1 MEKRYEGFLA
11 SNGLYVLD
19 TFSGEVKFISQE
31 GIITTKSELTNTI
44 NSSLISTASNSNKK
58 EFSSFEQEVISSY
71 PYLIARPFSDLLN
84 ETDSRM
90 KCKLMVDTFTAIIK
104 YMSLQLAS
112 EYIRA
117 PELKDVQ
124 IHQTLTKDL
133 SRPLISAW
141 NLLIARSLPVF
152 KDIGISLFSP
162 EIKNAYEKLE
172 SKCKDPFLVTQSYSD
187 ENGNI
192 KNKTKKLGK
201 IQALINYRNGLA
213 HGFNQSKERA
223 QKEFEEY
230 YPLLAE
236 ILQEVRYMSRYTLWH
251 VESSKNG
258 VNGIR
263 LMGSN
268 PSQSKVDFTR
278 DGVNPAIS
286 PLFIIND
293 STGEILP
300 LYVFFDVE
308 QTNEI
313 GLPEMG
319 KDVFVFEGS
328 TKNTVIYLSSSGE
341 HLEKTTRFQHWKDL
355 LAQKEIDVEIV
366 DEKNLSIEIL
376 HSLGKHISSNSIQAL
391 INSGKYLRE
400 ATVERQD
407 LNELLDSFC
416 SSTFNGF
423 VLGGESGIGKSTLL
437 AQKTELWQE
446 EGHMVVFYRGSAMNQ
461 TDIAS
466 KFLRDCALKLN
477 YLEEFLSLTDKVF
490 SQSNRNCYLII
501 DALNEYSGNI
511 NDLIKAVENIV
522 AQSSNYSWFKVI
534 VSIRDSAYS
543 RTMAKFGEI
552 APDQYFK
559 VEEEQGGEKIST
571 NVVRLQPMAKDFIEQ
586 LFNAYR
592 DYKWKDSGISDDEGI
607 YKFRPLTTFSE
618 LETNGTTIELLR
630 NPLMTRLILQS
641 FHRSKLPSQLKNDE
655 AMRLYLDNI
664 IIEKTNES
672 AGFPERLKFLS
683 MLGRELDK
691 RNTERLERDTLI
703 KMDSFKSYLI
713 NTQKDSPYIQLLELG
728 VLMEEWEKDDC
739 FVRFAFDRFLEFML
753 AELHFSKVNDAKD
766 LIKLF
771 KRISDFKIL
780 QGAVEIIVL
789 RFCNNEQ
796 SDVLVE
802 LSDLAD
808 KESQEIQKLTAEM
821 MANILFSLAIENH
834 VQFESVIKLFPENPG
849 NTDLEVLIALVDKF
863 YITGNFDFFS
873 LSMEIAQKEATLLNN
888 KKILTDLLLF
898 DTELD
903 TLQGRYTVAREKL
916 ELAFKEKKK
925 LNDVYGLCLTMRKMG
940 VLEWKLGNKTESLKH
955 FELCLDLSNKNNF
968 KDISAAMINNLGV
981 YYKVQ
986 GKIEDAEN
994 LYHESLEIK
1003 RQLGD
1008 KQGIAYSL
1016 INLGIIYEDQ
1026 GKYED
1031 AEKLIQE
1038 SLEIQRQLG
1047 DKKGI
1052 AASLYNLGNLYKG
1065 QGKYEDA
1072 EKLIQESLEI
1082 KRQLGDKRG
1091 IAYSLN
1097 NLGNLYKEQGK
1108 YEEAEKLIQESLEI
1122 QRQLENKQ
1130 GIVYSMHCLGILYN
1144 KRGKYE
1150 DAEELYQEYLEIQRQ
1165 LEDKQGISLVLNNL
1179 GNLYNKQGKYEDAEK
1194 LYQESLEIRR
1204 QLGDKKGIS
1213 LVLNNLGILNFEN
1226 GKLENA
1232 KTFYLEA
1239 ILLKIELN
1247 DTPGIIGTI
1256 HRAFTSLED
1265 SEKVKYYKI
1274 AKSLINQST
1283 KPNQQSQIAN
1293 IELMHYCLSIK
1304 KIETSIIQEKIQQIK
1319 LKKEKSRLKD
1329 IDDLPVEAYY
1339 CAALKLNEIGEKEIV
1354 KTIAEEALTIIG
1366 ELRSIRKEFFQ
1377 KILIKNHRKPLK
1389 K

>member
-19 TFSGEVKFISQE
+19 TFSGEVKFISHE
-31 GIITTKSELTNTI
+31 GIVATKPELI
-44 NSSLISTASNSNKK
+44 NAISSSLTERTVNSDKK
-58 EFSSFEQEVISSY
+58 EFTSFEQEVVSAY
-71 PYLIARPFSDLLN
+71 PYLIARPFSDLLS
-84 ETDSRM
+84 ETDPRI
-90 KCKLMVDTFTAIIK
+90 KCKLMVDTFTAILK

-152 KDIGISLFSP
+152 KDKGIRLFSP

-223 QKEFEEY
+223 QKEFDEY
-230 YPLLAE
+230 YPLLAD
-236 ILQEVRYMSRYTLWH
+236 ILQEVRYVSRYTLWH

-268 PSQSKVDFTR
+268 PLQSKVDFNR

-300 LYVFFDVE
+300 LYAFFDVE

-355 LAQKEIDVEIV
+355 LAQKQMDVEIV

-376 HSLGKHISSNSIQAL
+376 HSLGKHISSNAIQAL
-391 INSGKYLRE
+391 ITSGKYLRE
-400 ATVERQD
+400 ATIERHD

-437 AQKTELWQE
+437 AQKTELWQD
-446 EGHMVVFYRGSAMNQ
+446 EGHMVVFYRGSALNQ

-477 YLEEFLSLTDKVF
+477 YLEEFLSLVDDLF
-490 SQSNRNCYLII
+490 SVANRNCYLII

-522 AQSSNYSWFKVI
+522 AQSSNYTWFKVI

-543 RTMAKFGEI
+543 RTLAKFGEI

-559 VEEEQGGEKIST
+559 IEEEKGGEKISS

-592 DYKWKDSGISDDEGI
+592 DLKWKDSGISDDEGV
-607 YKFRPLTTFSE
+607 YKYRPLTTFSE
-618 LETNGTTIELLR
+618 LEPNGTTIELLR

-672 AGFPERLKFLS
+672 AGFPERLKLLS
-683 MLGRELDK
+683 LLVRELDK
-691 RNTERLERDTLI
+691 QNTERLERDTLI
-703 KMDSFKSYLI
+703 KMDSFKSYII

-753 AELHFSKVNDAKD
+753 AELHFPKVNDAND
-766 LIKLF
+766 VIKLF
-771 KRISDFKIL
+771 KRISEFKIL
-780 QGAVEIIVL
+780 QGAVEIIIL

-796 SDVLVE
+796 TNVLVE

-808 KESQEIQKLTAEM
+808 NESQEIQKLSAEM

-849 NTDLEVLIALVDKF
+849 NTDLEVLVALVNKF
-863 YITGNFDFFS
+863 YITGNFNYFHITIQ
-873 LSMEIAQKEATLLNN
+873 IAQQEAVLLSN
-888 KKILTDLLLF
+888 KKALTDLMLF
-898 DTELD
+898 DAQLD
-903 TLQGRYTVAREKL
+903 ILQGRYTEAREKL
-916 ELAFKEKKK
+916 EFAFKEKKN
-925 LNDVYGLCLTMRKMG
+925 LDDSYGVCMSIRQIG
-940 VLEWKLGNKTESLKH
+940 VLEWQLGNNNESLKH
-955 FELCLDLSNKNNF
+955 FKLCLELSNKNNF
-968 KDISAAMINNLGV
+968 KEISAAMMNNLGV
-981 YYKVQ
+981 LYRGQ
-986 GKIEDAEN
+986 GKIEEAEK

-1008 KQGIAYSL
+1008 KQGIGKSL
-1016 INLGIIYEDQ
+1016 NNLGYIYKEQ
-1026 GKYED
+1026 GKIED
-1031 AEKLIQE
+1031 AEKL
-1038 SLEIQRQLG
+1038 
-1047 DKKGI
+1047 
-1052 AASLYNLGNLYKG
+1052 
-1065 QGKYEDA
+1065 
-1072 EKLIQESLEI
+1072 
-1082 KRQLGDKRG
+1082 
-1091 IAYSLN
+1091 
-1097 NLGNLYKEQGK
+1097 
-1108 YEEAEKLIQESLEI
+1108 
-1122 QRQLENKQ
+1122 
-1130 GIVYSMHCLGILYN
+1130 HH
-1144 KRGKYE
+1144 
-1150 DAEELYQEYLEIQRQ
+1150 
-1165 LEDKQGISLVLNNL
+1165 
-1179 GNLYNKQGKYEDAEK
+1179 
-1194 LYQESLEIRR
+1194 ESLEIRR
-1204 QLGDKKGIS
+1204 QLGDKQGIS
-1213 LVLNNLGILNFEN
+1213 SSLNNLGELYKEQGKIEDAEKLFHESLEIRHQLGDKKGISSSLNNLGVLYEN
-1226 GKLENA
+1226 QGKIEDAEKLFHESLEINRQLGDKKGIAMSLNNLGGSYKNQGKIEDA

-1247 DTPGIIGTI
+1247 DTPGIFGSI
-1256 HRAFTSLED
+1256 HSAFSLLED
-1265 SEKVKYYKI
+1265 SEREKYYLL
-1274 AKSLINQST
+1274 AKSLINETS
-1283 KPNQQSQIAN
+1283 KPNELSQFAN
-1293 IELMHYCLSIK
+1293 IEFMQYCLSNKAVETAI
-1304 KIETSIIQEKIQQIK
+1304 IEEKSKNVILQ
-1319 LKKEKSRLKD
+1319 KEKSTLKN
-1329 IDDLPVEAYY
+1329 IDDLPVEALYL
-1339 CAALKLNEIGEKEIV
+1339 AAQKLNAMGENEIIQFLAYEVLKM
-1354 KTIAEEALTIIG
+1354 IG
-1366 ELRSIRKEFFQ
+1366 ELRSIRKEFFE
-1377 KILIKNHRKPLK
+1377 KILQ
-1389 K
+1389 

>member
-1 MEKRYEGFLA
+1 MEKRYEGFIA

-19 TFSGEVKFISQE
+19 TFSGEVKFISQD
-31 GIITTKSELTNTI
+31 GIIATKSELTNTI
-44 NSSLISTASNSNKK
+44 SSSQNSSASNSNKI

-152 KDIGISLFSP
+152 KDRGISLFSP

-192 KNKTKKLGK
+192 KTKTKKLGK

-223 QKEFEEY
+223 QKEYDEY
-230 YPLLAE
+230 YPILEE
-236 ILQEVRYMSRYTLWH
+236 ILQEVRYISRYTLWH

-268 PSQSKVDFTR
+268 PSQGRVDFNR
-278 DGVNPAIS
+278 EGVNPAIS

-300 LYVFFDVE
+300 LYAFFDVE

-313 GLPEMG
+313 GLPEIG
-319 KDVFVFEGS
+319 KDVFVFEGN

-341 HLEKTTRFQHWKDL
+341 HLEKITRFQHWKDL
-355 LAQKEIDVEIV
+355 LAQKQMDVEIV

-376 HSLGKHISSNSIQAL
+376 NSLGKHISSNGIQVL
-391 INSGKYLRE
+391 ITSGKYIRDV
-400 ATVERQD
+400 TVERQD
-407 LNELLDSFC
+407 LNVYLDSFA

-437 AQKTELWQE
+437 AQKTEFWLD
-446 EGHMVVFYRGSAMNQ
+446 EGHMVLFYRGSALNQ

-466 KFLRDCALKLN
+466 KFLRDCAIKLN
-477 YLEEFLSLTDKVF
+477 YLEDFLSLTDTVF
-490 SQSNRNCYLII
+490 SEANRNFYLII
-501 DALNEYSGNI
+501 DALNEFSGNI
-511 NDLIKAVENIV
+511 NDLIKSIENIV

-543 RTMAKFGEI
+543 RTLAKFGEL

-559 VEEEQGGEKIST
+559 VEEEKNGEKIST
-571 NVVRLQPMAKDFIEQ
+571 NVVRLKPVAKNFTEQ
-586 LFNAYR
+586 LYNSYR
-592 DYKWKDSGISDDEGI
+592 NYKWKDSGISDDEGI

-618 LETNGTTIELLR
+618 LEQNGTTIELLR

-641 FHRSKLPSQLKNDE
+641 FHRLKLPSQLKNDE

-664 IIEKTNES
+664 ILEKTNES
-672 AGFPERLKFLS
+672 AGFPERLKLLS
-683 MLGRELDK
+683 LLVRELDK
-691 RNTERLERDTLI
+691 QNTERIERDTLI
-703 KMDSFKSYLI
+703 KMDSFKTYLI

-753 AELHFSKVNDAKD
+753 AELHYSKVNNATDVMS
-766 LIKLF
+766 LF
-771 KRISDFKIL
+771 KRISEFKIL
-780 QGAVEIIVL
+780 QGAVEMIVL

-796 SDVLVE
+796 TNVLVE

-808 KESQEIQKLTAEM
+808 KENKEIQKLIAEII
-821 MANILFSLAIENH
+821 ANILFSLAIENY
-834 VQFESVIKLFPENPG
+834 VQFESIIKIFPESPG
-849 NTDLEVLIALVDKF
+849 NTDLEILIILVEKF
-863 YITGNFDFFS
+863 YTTGNFDFFRV
-873 LSMEIAQKEATLLNN
+873 SMEIAQKEAALLKN

-898 DTELD
+898 DAELD
-903 TLQGRYTVAREKL
+903 TLQGRYTHARKKL
-916 ELAFKEKKK
+916 KIAFKEKKII
-925 LNDVYGLCLTMRKMG
+925 NDIYGLCMTMRKIG
-940 VLEWKLGNKTESLKH
+940 KLEWKLGNNTESLNQ
-955 FELCLDLSNKNNF
+955 FILCLELSNENNF
-968 KDISAAMINNLGV
+968 KDISASIMNNLGV
-981 YYKVQ
+981 LYKGQ
-986 GKIEDAEN
+986 GKIDEAEK

-1008 KQGIAYSL
+1008 KQGIAM
-1016 INLGIIYEDQ
+1016 
-1026 GKYED
+1026 
-1031 AEKLIQE
+1031 
-1038 SLEIQRQLG
+1038 
-1047 DKKGI
+1047 
-1052 AASLYNLGNLYKG
+1052 
-1065 QGKYEDA
+1065 
-1072 EKLIQESLEI
+1072 
-1082 KRQLGDKRG
+1082 
-1091 IAYSLN
+1091 SLN
-1097 NLGNLYKEQGK
+1097 NLGVLYKEQGK
-1108 YEEAEKLIQESLEI
+1108 NEET
-1122 QRQLENKQ
+1122 
-1130 GIVYSMHCLGILYN
+1130 
-1144 KRGKYE
+1144 
-1150 DAEELYQEYLEIQRQ
+1150 
-1165 LEDKQGISLVLNNL
+1165 
-1179 GNLYNKQGKYEDAEK
+1179 EK
-1194 LYQESLEIRR
+1194 LYHESLEIRR
-1204 QLGDKKGIS
+1204 QLGDKQGIALS
-1213 LVLNNLGILNFEN
+1213 LNNLGILFEGQGKIDEAEKLYHESLEIKRQLENKQGVAQSLNNLGLLNFEN

-1256 HRAFTSLED
+1256 HRAFTLLES
-1265 SEKVKYYKI
+1265 SEREKYFLL
-1274 AKSLINQST
+1274 AKSLINEST
-1283 KPNQQSQIAN
+1283 KPNQQSQMAN
-1293 IELMHYCLSIK
+1293 IELMHYCLSNK
-1304 KIETSIIQEKIQQIK
+1304 KIDNAMIQEKINNLK
-1319 LKKEKSRLKD
+1319 LQKEKSTLKD

-1339 CAALKLNEIGEKEIV
+1339 CIVLKLNEIGEKEIAKKV
-1354 KTIAEEALTIIG
+1354 AEEALSMIG
-1366 ELRSIRKEFFQ
+1366 ELRSIRKAFFE
-1377 KILIKNHRKPLK
+1377 KIYNK
-1389 K
+1389 KS

>member
-1 MEKRYEGFLA
+1 MKKRYEGFLA

-19 TFSGEVKFISQE
+19 TFSGEVKFISHE
-31 GIITTKSELTNTI
+31 GIVATKSELTNTI
-44 NSSLISTASNSNKK
+44 SSSLIQTTVNSDKK
-58 EFSSFEQEVISSY
+58 EFTSFEQEVVSAY
-71 PYLIARPFSDLLN
+71 PYLIARPFSDLLSEN
-84 ETDSRM
+84 DPRM
-90 KCKLMVDTFTAIIK
+90 KCKLMVDTFTAILK

-152 KDIGISLFSP
+152 KDKGIRLFSP

-172 SKCKDPFLVTQSYSD
+172 SKCKDPFLVSQSYSD

-192 KNKTKKLGK
+192 KIKTKKLGK

-223 QKEFEEY
+223 QKEFDEY
-230 YPLLAE
+230 YQLLCD
-236 ILQEVRYMSRYTLWH
+236 ILQEVRFVSRYTLWH

-278 DGVNPAIS
+278 DGVNPSIS

-300 LYVFFDVE
+300 LYAFFDVE

-341 HLEKTTRFQHWKDL
+341 HLEKTTRFKHWKDL
-355 LAQKEIDVEIV
+355 LAQKQMDVEMV

-376 HSLGKHISSNSIQAL
+376 HSLGKHISYNAIQAL
-391 INSGKYLRE
+391 ITSGKYLRE

-407 LNELLDSFC
+407 LNEYLDSFC

-437 AQKTELWQE
+437 AKKTELWQD
-446 EGHMVVFYRGSAMNQ
+446 EGHMVIFYRGSALNQ

-477 YLEEFLSLTDKVF
+477 YLEDFLSVVDKLF
-490 SQSNRNCYLII
+490 LEANRNFYLII

-511 NDLIKAVENIV
+511 NDLIKAVENVI
-522 AQSSNYSWFKVI
+522 AQSSNYPWFKVI

-543 RTMAKFGEI
+543 RTLSKFGEI
-552 APDQYFK
+552 ASNEYFK
-559 VEEEQGGEKIST
+559 VEEEKGGEKISS
-571 NVVRLQPMAKDFIEQ
+571 NVVRLKPVAKDFTEQ

-607 YKFRPLTTFSE
+607 YKYRPLTTFSE
-618 LETNGTTIELLR
+618 LEPNGTTLELLR

-672 AGFPERLKFLS
+672 AGFPERLKL
-683 MLGRELDK
+683 LNLLVRELDK
-691 RNTERLERDTLI
+691 QNTERLERDTLI

-766 LIKLF
+766 VLKLF
-771 KRISDFKIL
+771 NRISEFKIL
-780 QGAVEIIVL
+780 QGAVEMIVV
-789 RFCNNEQ
+789 RFCNNDQTE
-796 SDVLVE
+796 VLTE

-808 KESQEIQKLTAEM
+808 NETQEIQKLSAEM
-821 MANILFSLAIENH
+821 IANILFSLAIEH
-834 VQFESVIKLFPENPG
+834 QLQFEAVIKRFPENPG
-849 NTDLEVLIALVDKF
+849 NTDLNILTILLDKF
-863 YITGNFDFFS
+863 YSTGNIDYFI
-873 LSMEIAQKEATLLNN
+873 LTMQIAQKEANLLKNN
-888 KKILTDLLLF
+888 KVLSDLMLF
-898 DTELD
+898 DSQLD
-903 TLQGRYTVAREKL
+903 MLQGRYSKAKEKLIEVIKKKTEHEDNFGLTKSHIELAKLEKYLNNKVSSHEHNLMAL
-916 ELAFKEKKK
+916 ELAKANEFLLLQAEVLNNIAIRKKEMK
-925 LNDVYGLCLTMRKMG
+925 
-940 VLEWKLGNKTESLKH
+940 
-955 FELCLDLSNKNNF
+955 
-968 KDISAAMINNLGV
+968 
-981 YYKVQ
+981 
-986 GKIEDAEN
+986 KIEEAIALYDESFAISTKIGDRTGIAKILHNKANILKDNNRLNEAE
-994 LYHESLEIK
+994 LMYSESLEIL
-1003 RQLGD
+1003 RSLGD
-1008 KQGIAYSL
+1008 KRRIAFPLST
-1016 INLGIIYEDQ
+1016 IGNIKVTE
-1026 GKYED
+1026 GKIEE
-1031 AEKLIQE
+1031 AKELFLE
-1038 SLEIQRQLG
+1038 SLNIRRQLD

-1052 AASLYNLGNLYKG
+1052 CMSLTDIAQLNFN
-1065 QGKYEDA
+1065 QGKT
-1072 EKLIQESLEI
+1072 K
-1082 KRQLGDKRG
+1082 
-1091 IAYSLN
+1091 
-1097 NLGNLYKEQGK
+1097 
-1108 YEEAEKLIQESLEI
+1108 EAEKLFKE
-1122 QRQLENKQ
+1122 
-1130 GIVYSMHCLGILYN
+1130 CL
-1144 KRGKYE
+1144 
-1150 DAEELYQEYLEIQRQ
+1150 D
-1165 LEDKQGISLVLNNL
+1165 
-1179 GNLYNKQGKYEDAEK
+1179 
-1194 LYQESLEIRR
+1194 IRKE
-1204 QLGDKKGIS
+1204 LGDKNFIS
-1213 LVLNNLGILNFEN
+1213 STLNRLGILNFEV
-1226 GKLENA
+1226 GKLANSKE
-1232 KTFYLEA
+1232 FYLEA
-1239 ILLKIELN
+1239 IKLQTELN
-1247 DTPGIIGTI
+1247 DISGIIGSI
-1256 HRAFTSLED
+1256 HRAFSLFED
-1265 SEKVKYYKI
+1265 SERDNYYDI
-1274 AKSLINQST
+1274 VKSLTNETT
-1283 KPNQQSQIAN
+1283 KPNQLSLMAN
-1293 IELMHYCLSIK
+1293 IELMQYCLSTKKVK
-1304 KIETSIIQEKIQQIK
+1304 KILIQEKINYVKTQN
-1319 LKKEKSRLKD
+1319 EKSTLKD
-1329 IDDLPVEAYY
+1329 IDDLPVEAFYL
-1339 CAALKLNEIGEKEIV
+1339 ATLKLTEIGEPKMAKMV
-1354 KTIAEEALTIIG
+1354 ADDALKMIG
-1366 ELRSIRKEFFQ
+1366 DLSSIRKEYFE
-1377 KILIKNHRKPLK
+1377 KIVQ
-1389 K
+1389 

>member
-1 MEKRYEGFLA
+1 MEKRYEGFIA

-19 TFSGEVKFISQE
+19 TFSGEVKFISQA
-31 GIITTKSELTNTI
+31 GIIATKSELTNTI
-44 NSSLISTASNSNKK
+44 SSSLNSSASNSNKI

-152 KDIGISLFSP
+152 KDRGISLFSP

-192 KNKTKKLGK
+192 KTKTKKLGK

-223 QKEFEEY
+223 QKEYDEY
-230 YPLLAE
+230 YPILEE
-236 ILQEVRYMSRYTLWH
+236 ILQEVRYISRYTLWH

-268 PSQSKVDFTR
+268 PSQGRVDFNR
-278 DGVNPAIS
+278 EGVNPAIS

-300 LYVFFDVE
+300 LYAFFDVE

-313 GLPEMG
+313 GLPEIG
-319 KDVFVFEGS
+319 KDVFVFEGN

-341 HLEKTTRFQHWKDL
+341 HLEKITRFQHWKDL
-355 LAQKEIDVEIV
+355 LAQKQMDVEIV

-376 HSLGKHISSNSIQAL
+376 NSLGKHISSNGIQVL
-391 INSGKYLRE
+391 ITSGKYIRDV
-400 ATVERQD
+400 TVERQD
-407 LNELLDSFC
+407 LNVYLDSFA

-437 AQKTELWQE
+437 AQKTEFWLD
-446 EGHMVVFYRGSAMNQ
+446 EGHMVLFYRGSALNQ

-466 KFLRDCALKLN
+466 KFLRDCAIKLN
-477 YLEEFLSLTDKVF
+477 YLEDFLSLTDNVF
-490 SQSNRNCYLII
+490 SEANRNFYLII
-501 DALNEYSGNI
+501 DALNEFSGNI
-511 NDLIKAVENIV
+511 NDLIKSIENIV

-543 RTMAKFGEI
+543 RTLAKFGEL

-559 VEEEQGGEKIST
+559 VEEEKNGEKIST
-571 NVVRLQPMAKDFIEQ
+571 NVVRLKPVAKNFTEQ
-586 LFNAYR
+586 LYNSYR
-592 DYKWKDSGISDDEGI
+592 NYKWKDSGISDDEGI

-618 LETNGTTIELLR
+618 LEQNGTTIELLR

-641 FHRSKLPSQLKNDE
+641 FHRLKLPSQLKNDE

-664 IIEKTNES
+664 ILEKTNES
-672 AGFPERLKFLS
+672 AGFPERLKLLS
-683 MLGRELDK
+683 LLVRELDK
-691 RNTERLERDTLI
+691 QNTERIERDTLI
-703 KMDSFKSYLI
+703 KMDSFKTYLI

-753 AELHFSKVNDAKD
+753 AELHYSKVNNATDVMS
-766 LIKLF
+766 LF
-771 KRISDFKIL
+771 KRISEFKIL
-780 QGAVEIIVL
+780 QGAVEMIVL

-796 SDVLVE
+796 TNVLVE

-808 KESQEIQKLTAEM
+808 KENKEIQKLIAEII
-821 MANILFSLAIENH
+821 ANILFSLAIENY
-834 VQFESVIKLFPENPG
+834 VQFESIIKIFPESPG
-849 NTDLEVLIALVDKF
+849 NTDLEILIILVEKF
-863 YITGNFDFFS
+863 YTTGNFDFFRV
-873 LSMEIAQKEATLLNN
+873 SMEIAQKEAALLKN

-898 DTELD
+898 DAELD
-903 TLQGRYTVAREKL
+903 TLQGRYTHARKKL
-916 ELAFKEKKK
+916 KIAFKEKKII
-925 LNDVYGLCLTMRKMG
+925 NDIYGLCMTMRKIG
-940 VLEWKLGNKTESLKH
+940 KLEWKLGNNTESLNQ
-955 FELCLDLSNKNNF
+955 FILCLELSNENNF
-968 KDISAAMINNLGV
+968 KDISASIMNNLGV
-981 YYKVQ
+981 LYKGQ
-986 GKIEDAEN
+986 GKIDEAEK

-1008 KQGIAYSL
+1008 KQGIAM
-1016 INLGIIYEDQ
+1016 
-1026 GKYED
+1026 
-1031 AEKLIQE
+1031 
-1038 SLEIQRQLG
+1038 
-1047 DKKGI
+1047 
-1052 AASLYNLGNLYKG
+1052 
-1065 QGKYEDA
+1065 
-1072 EKLIQESLEI
+1072 
-1082 KRQLGDKRG
+1082 
-1091 IAYSLN
+1091 SLN
-1097 NLGNLYKEQGK
+1097 NLGVLYKEQGK
-1108 YEEAEKLIQESLEI
+1108 NEET
-1122 QRQLENKQ
+1122 
-1130 GIVYSMHCLGILYN
+1130 
-1144 KRGKYE
+1144 
-1150 DAEELYQEYLEIQRQ
+1150 
-1165 LEDKQGISLVLNNL
+1165 
-1179 GNLYNKQGKYEDAEK
+1179 EK
-1194 LYQESLEIRR
+1194 LYHESLEIRR
-1204 QLGDKKGIS
+1204 QLGDKQGIALS
-1213 LVLNNLGILNFEN
+1213 LNNLGILFEGQGKIDEAEKLYHESLEIKRQLENKQGVAQSLNNLGLLNFEN

-1256 HRAFTSLED
+1256 HRAFTLLES
-1265 SEKVKYYKI
+1265 SEREKYFLL
-1274 AKSLINQST
+1274 AKSLINEST
-1283 KPNQQSQIAN
+1283 KPNQQSQMAN
-1293 IELMHYCLSIK
+1293 IELMHYCLSNK
-1304 KIETSIIQEKIQQIK
+1304 KIDNAMIQEKINNLK
-1319 LKKEKSRLKD
+1319 LQKEKSTLKD

-1339 CAALKLNEIGEKEIV
+1339 CIVLKLNEIGEKEIAKKV
-1354 KTIAEEALTIIG
+1354 AEEALSMIG
-1366 ELRSIRKEFFQ
+1366 ELRSIRKAFFE
-1377 KILIKNHRKPLK
+1377 KIYNK
-1389 K
+1389 KS

>member
-1 MEKRYEGFLA
+1 MPSSAVKHLIFKHMEKRYEGFLA

-19 TFSGEVKFISQE
+19 TFSGEVKFISHE
-31 GIITTKSELTNTI
+31 GIVAIKPELTNVI
-44 NSSLISTASNSNKK
+44 SSSLTQTTVNSDKK
-58 EFSSFEQEVISSY
+58 EFTSFEQEVVSAY
-71 PYLIARPFSDLLN
+71 PYLIARPFSDLIS
-84 ETDSRM
+84 ETDPRM
-90 KCKLMVDTFTAIIK
+90 KCKLMVDTFTAILK

-152 KDIGISLFSP
+152 KDKGIQLFSP
-162 EIKNAYEKLE
+162 EMRSAYEKLE
-172 SKCKDPFLVTQSYSD
+172 SKCKDPFMVSQSYSD

-192 KNKTKKLGK
+192 KIKTKKLGK

-223 QKEFEEY
+223 QKEFDEY
-230 YPLLAE
+230 YQLLCD
-236 ILQEVRYMSRYTLWH
+236 ILQEVRFVSRYTLWH

-278 DGVNPAIS
+278 DGVNSSIS

-300 LYVFFDVE
+300 LYAFFDVE

-355 LAQKEIDVEIV
+355 LAQKQMDVEMV

-376 HSLGKHISSNSIQAL
+376 HSLGKHISYNAIQAL
-391 INSGKYLRE
+391 ITSGKYLRE

-407 LNELLDSFC
+407 LNEYLDSFC

-437 AQKTELWQE
+437 AKKTELWQV
-446 EGHMVVFYRGSAMNQ
+446 EGHMVIFYRGSALNQ

-477 YLEEFLSLTDKVF
+477 YLEDFLSVVDKLF
-490 SQSNRNCYLII
+490 LEANRNFYLII

-511 NDLIKAVENIV
+511 NDLIKAVENVI
-522 AQSSNYSWFKVI
+522 AQSSNYPWFKVI

-543 RTMAKFGEI
+543 RTLSKFGEI
-552 APDQYFK
+552 ASNEYFK
-559 VEEEQGGEKIST
+559 VEEEKGGEKISS
-571 NVVRLQPMAKDFIEQ
+571 NVVRLKPVAKDFTEQ

-607 YKFRPLTTFSE
+607 YKYRPLNTFSE
-618 LETNGTTIELLR
+618 LEPNGTTLELLR

-672 AGFPERLKFLS
+672 AGFPERLKL
-683 MLGRELDK
+683 LNLLVRELDK
-691 RNTERLERDTLI
+691 QNTERLERDTLI

-766 LIKLF
+766 VLKLF
-771 KRISDFKIL
+771 NRISEFKIL
-780 QGAVEIIVL
+780 QGAVEMIVV
-789 RFCNNEQ
+789 RFCNNDQTE
-796 SDVLVE
+796 VLTE

-808 KESQEIQKLTAEM
+808 NETQEIQKLSAEM
-821 MANILFSLAIENH
+821 IANILFSLAIEH
-834 VQFESVIKLFPENPG
+834 QLQFEAVIKRFPENPG
-849 NTDLEVLIALVDKF
+849 NTDLNILTILLDKF
-863 YITGNFDFFS
+863 YSTGNIDYFI
-873 LSMEIAQKEATLLNN
+873 LTMQIAQKEANLLKNN
-888 KKILTDLLLF
+888 KVLSDLMLF
-898 DTELD
+898 DSQLD
-903 TLQGRYTVAREKL
+903 MLQGRYSKAKEKLIEVIKKKTEHEDNFGLTKSHIELAKLEKYLNNKVSSHEHNLMAL
-916 ELAFKEKKK
+916 ELAKANEFLLLQAEVLNNIAIRKKEMK
-925 LNDVYGLCLTMRKMG
+925 
-940 VLEWKLGNKTESLKH
+940 
-955 FELCLDLSNKNNF
+955 
-968 KDISAAMINNLGV
+968 
-981 YYKVQ
+981 
-986 GKIEDAEN
+986 KIEEAIALYDESFAISTKIGDRTGIAKILHNKANILKDNNRLNEAE
-994 LYHESLEIK
+994 LMYSESLEIL
-1003 RQLGD
+1003 RSLGD
-1008 KQGIAYSL
+1008 KRRIAFPLST
-1016 INLGIIYEDQ
+1016 IGNIKVTE
-1026 GKYED
+1026 GKIEE
-1031 AEKLIQE
+1031 AQELFLE
-1038 SLEIQRQLG
+1038 SLNIRRQLD

-1052 AASLYNLGNLYKG
+1052 CMSLTYIAQLNFN
-1065 QGKYEDA
+1065 QGKT
-1072 EKLIQESLEI
+1072 K
-1082 KRQLGDKRG
+1082 
-1091 IAYSLN
+1091 
-1097 NLGNLYKEQGK
+1097 
-1108 YEEAEKLIQESLEI
+1108 EAEKLFKE
-1122 QRQLENKQ
+1122 
-1130 GIVYSMHCLGILYN
+1130 CL
-1144 KRGKYE
+1144 
-1150 DAEELYQEYLEIQRQ
+1150 D
-1165 LEDKQGISLVLNNL
+1165 
-1179 GNLYNKQGKYEDAEK
+1179 
-1194 LYQESLEIRR
+1194 IRKE
-1204 QLGDKKGIS
+1204 LGDKNLIS
-1213 LVLNNLGILNFEN
+1213 STLNRLGILNFEV
-1226 GKLENA
+1226 GKLANSKE
-1232 KTFYLEA
+1232 FYLEA
-1239 ILLKIELN
+1239 IKLQTELN
-1247 DTPGIIGTI
+1247 DISGIIGSI
-1256 HRAFTSLED
+1256 HRSFSLFED
-1265 SEKVKYYKI
+1265 SERDNYYDI
-1274 AKSLINQST
+1274 VKSLTNETT
-1283 KPNQQSQIAN
+1283 KPNQLSLMAN
-1293 IELMHYCLSIK
+1293 IELMQYCLSTKKVK
-1304 KIETSIIQEKIQQIK
+1304 KILIQEKINYVKTQN
-1319 LKKEKSRLKD
+1319 EKSTLKD

-1339 CAALKLNEIGEKEIV
+1339 CSALRLIEIGELKMAKMV
-1354 KTIAEEALTIIG
+1354 ADDALKMIG
-1366 ELRSIRKEFFQ
+1366 EKKSIREVFF
-1377 KILIKNHRKPLK
+1377 KNINGN
-1389 K
+1389 

>member
-1 MEKRYEGFLA
+1 MKKRYEGFLA

-19 TFSGEVKFISQE
+19 TFSGEVKFISHE
-31 GIITTKSELTNTI
+31 GIVATKPELTNTI
-44 NSSLISTASNSNKK
+44 SSSLIQTTVNSDKK
-58 EFSSFEQEVISSY
+58 EFTSFEQEVVSAY
-71 PYLIARPFSDLLN
+71 PYLIARPFSDLLSEN
-84 ETDSRM
+84 DPRM
-90 KCKLMVDTFTAIIK
+90 KCKLMVDTFTAILK

-152 KDIGISLFSP
+152 KDKGIRLFSP

-223 QKEFEEY
+223 QKEFDEY
-230 YPLLAE
+230 FPLLAE
-236 ILQEVRYMSRYTLWH
+236 ILQEVRYISRYTLWH

-268 PSQSKVDFTR
+268 PSQSKVDFNR
-278 DGVNPAIS
+278 DVVNPAIS

-300 LYVFFDVE
+300 LYAFFDVE

-328 TKNTVIYLSSSGE
+328 TKNTVIYLSLSGE

-355 LAQKEIDVEIV
+355 LAQKQMDVEIV

-376 HSLGKHISSNSIQAL
+376 HSLGKHISSNAIQAL
-391 INSGKYLRE
+391 ITSGKYLRE

-407 LNELLDSFC
+407 LNEYLDSFC

-437 AQKTELWQE
+437 AQKTEIWQN
-446 EGHMVVFYRGSAMNQ
+446 EGHMVMFYRGSALNQ

-477 YLEEFLSLTDKVF
+477 YLEDFLSLVDNVF
-490 SQSNRNCYLII
+490 STANRNCYLII

-543 RTMAKFGEI
+543 RTLAKFGEI

-559 VEEEQGGEKIST
+559 VEEEKGGEKISS
-571 NVVRLQPMAKDFIEQ
+571 NVVRLQPVAKDFTEQ

-592 DYKWKDSGISDDEGI
+592 NFKWKDSGISDDEGI
-607 YKFRPLTTFSE
+607 YKYRPLTTYAE
-618 LETNGTTIELLR
+618 IEPNGTTIELLR

-672 AGFPERLKFLS
+672 AGFPERLKLLS
-683 MLGRELDK
+683 MLVRELDK
-691 RNTERLERDTLI
+691 QNTERLERDILI

-766 LIKLF
+766 VMKLF
-771 KRISDFKIL
+771 NRISEFKIL
-780 QGAVEIIVL
+780 QGAAEIIVL

-796 SDVLVE
+796 TDILVE

-808 KESQEIQKLTAEM
+808 NESKEIQKLTIEM
-821 MANILFSLAIENH
+821 MVNILFSLAIENH

-863 YITGNFDFFS
+863 YITGNFNYFHS
-873 LSMEIAQKEATLLNN
+873 TIQIAQQEASLMHN
-888 KKILTDLLLF
+888 KKILSDLLLF
-898 DTELD
+898 DSQLD
-903 TLQGRYTVAREKL
+903 MLQGRYGEAREKL
-916 ELAFKEKKK
+916 ELAFKEKKI
-925 LNDVYGLCLTMRKMG
+925 LNDVYGLCMTMRKIG
-940 VLEWKLGNKTESLKH
+940 ALEWRLGNNTESLNH
-955 FELCLDLSNKNNF
+955 FELCLELSNKNNF
-968 KDISAAMINNLGV
+968 KDISAAMMNNLGV
-981 YYKVQ
+981 LYKEQ
-986 GKIEDAEN
+986 GKIKETER

-1003 RQLGD
+1003 RQVGDKKGIRPILINLGILYMEKGKIEEAEKMYQESLEISRQLGD
-1008 KQGIAYSL
+1008 KQGIGSSL
-1016 INLGIIYEDQ
+1016 NGLG
-1026 GKYED
+1026 
-1031 AEKLIQE
+1031 
-1038 SLEIQRQLG
+1038 R
-1047 DKKGI
+1047 
-1052 AASLYNLGNLYKG
+1052 LYNEKG
-1065 QGKYEDA
+1065 K
-1072 EKLIQESLEI
+1072 I
-1082 KRQLGDKRG
+1082 
-1091 IAYSLN
+1091 
-1097 NLGNLYKEQGK
+1097 
-1108 YEEAEKLIQESLEI
+1108 EE
-1122 QRQLENKQ
+1122 
-1130 GIVYSMHCLGILYN
+1130 
-1144 KRGKYE
+1144 
-1150 DAEELYQEYLEIQRQ
+1150 
-1165 LEDKQGISLVLNNL
+1165 
-1179 GNLYNKQGKYEDAEK
+1179 AEK
-1194 LYQESLEIRR
+1194 LYQESLEISRQLGDKQRIMVVLNNLGNLYKSQGKIDEAETLYQESLEICR
-1204 QLGDKKGIS
+1204 QLGDKKVIGMS
-1213 LVLNNLGILNFEN
+1213 LNSLGILNFEK
-1226 GKLENA
+1226 GEFTNA
-1232 KTFYLEA
+1232 KIFYLEA
-1239 ILLKIELN
+1239 ILLRIELN
-1247 DTPGIIGTI
+1247 ITPGIISSI
-1256 HRAFTSLED
+1256 HRAFSLLED
-1265 SEKVKYYKI
+1265 SEREKYYLI
-1274 AKSLINQST
+1274 AKSLINEST
-1283 KPNQQSQIAN
+1283 KPNQLSQMAN
-1293 IELMHYCLSIK
+1293 IELMQYCLSNK
-1304 KIETSIIQEKIQQIK
+1304 EVETGIIQEIVQQV
-1319 LKKEKSRLKD
+1319 LLQKEKSSLKG
-1329 IDDLPVEAYY
+1329 IDDLPVEAFY
-1339 CAALKLNEIGEKEIV
+1339 CTALKLNELGEKVFVEV
-1354 KTIAEEALTIIG
+1354 IAANALKMIG
-1366 ELRSIRKEFFQ
+1366 ELRSIRKEYFQ
-1377 KILIKNHRKPLK
+1377 KVLIKPEVNKL
-1389 K
+1389 

>member
-1 MEKRYEGFLA
+1 MEKRYEGFIA

-19 TFSGEVKFISQE
+19 TFSGEVKFISQD
-31 GIITTKSELTNTI
+31 GIIATKSELTNTI
-44 NSSLISTASNSNKK
+44 SSSQNSSASNSNKI

-152 KDIGISLFSP
+152 KDRGISLFSP

-192 KNKTKKLGK
+192 KTKTKKLGK

-223 QKEFEEY
+223 QKEYDEY
-230 YPLLAE
+230 YPILEE
-236 ILQEVRYMSRYTLWH
+236 ILQEVRYISRYTLWH

-268 PSQSKVDFTR
+268 PSQGRVDFNR
-278 DGVNPAIS
+278 EGVNPAIS

-300 LYVFFDVE
+300 LYAFFDVE

-313 GLPEMG
+313 GLPEIG
-319 KDVFVFEGS
+319 KDVFVFEGN

-341 HLEKTTRFQHWKDL
+341 HLEKITRFQHWKDL
-355 LAQKEIDVEIV
+355 LAQKQMDVEIV

-376 HSLGKHISSNSIQAL
+376 NSLGKHISSNGIQVL
-391 INSGKYLRE
+391 ITSGKYIRDV
-400 ATVERQD
+400 TVERQD
-407 LNELLDSFC
+407 LNVYLDSFA

-437 AQKTELWQE
+437 AQKTEFWLD
-446 EGHMVVFYRGSAMNQ
+446 EGHMVLFYRGSALNQ

-466 KFLRDCALKLN
+466 KFLRDCAIKLN
-477 YLEEFLSLTDKVF
+477 YLEDFLSLTDTVF
-490 SQSNRNCYLII
+490 SEANRNFYLII
-501 DALNEYSGNI
+501 DALNEFSGNI
-511 NDLIKAVENIV
+511 NDLIKSIENIV

-543 RTMAKFGEI
+543 RTLAKFGEL

-559 VEEEQGGEKIST
+559 VEEEKNGEKIST
-571 NVVRLQPMAKDFIEQ
+571 NVVRLKPVAKNFTEQ
-586 LFNAYR
+586 LYNSYR
-592 DYKWKDSGISDDEGI
+592 NYKWKDSGISDDEGI

-618 LETNGTTIELLR
+618 LEQNGTTIELLR

-641 FHRSKLPSQLKNDE
+641 FHRLKLPSQLKNDE

-664 IIEKTNES
+664 ILEKTNES
-672 AGFPERLKFLS
+672 AGFPERLKLLS
-683 MLGRELDK
+683 LLVRELDK
-691 RNTERLERDTLI
+691 QNTERIERDTLI
-703 KMDSFKSYLI
+703 KMDSFKTYLI

-753 AELHFSKVNDAKD
+753 AELHYSKVNNATDVMS
-766 LIKLF
+766 LF
-771 KRISDFKIL
+771 KRISEFKIL
-780 QGAVEIIVL
+780 QGAVEMIVL

-796 SDVLVE
+796 TNVLVE

-808 KESQEIQKLTAEM
+808 KENKEIQKLIAEII
-821 MANILFSLAIENH
+821 ANILFSLAIENY
-834 VQFESVIKLFPENPG
+834 VQFESIIKIFPESPG
-849 NTDLEVLIALVDKF
+849 NTDLEILIILVEKF
-863 YITGNFDFFS
+863 YTTGNFDFFRV
-873 LSMEIAQKEATLLNN
+873 SMEIAQQEAALLKN

-898 DTELD
+898 DAELD
-903 TLQGRYTVAREKL
+903 TLQGRYTHARKKL
-916 ELAFKEKKK
+916 KIAFKEKKII
-925 LNDVYGLCLTMRKMG
+925 NDIYGLCMTMRKIG
-940 VLEWKLGNKTESLKH
+940 KLEWKLGNNTESLNQ
-955 FELCLDLSNKNNF
+955 FILCLELSNENNF
-968 KDISAAMINNLGV
+968 KDISASIMNNLGV
-981 YYKVQ
+981 LYKGQ
-986 GKIEDAEN
+986 GKIDEAEK

-1008 KQGIAYSL
+1008 KQGIAM
-1016 INLGIIYEDQ
+1016 
-1026 GKYED
+1026 
-1031 AEKLIQE
+1031 
-1038 SLEIQRQLG
+1038 
-1047 DKKGI
+1047 
-1052 AASLYNLGNLYKG
+1052 
-1065 QGKYEDA
+1065 
-1072 EKLIQESLEI
+1072 
-1082 KRQLGDKRG
+1082 
-1091 IAYSLN
+1091 SLN
-1097 NLGNLYKEQGK
+1097 NLGVLYKEQGK
-1108 YEEAEKLIQESLEI
+1108 NEET
-1122 QRQLENKQ
+1122 
-1130 GIVYSMHCLGILYN
+1130 
-1144 KRGKYE
+1144 
-1150 DAEELYQEYLEIQRQ
+1150 
-1165 LEDKQGISLVLNNL
+1165 
-1179 GNLYNKQGKYEDAEK
+1179 EK
-1194 LYQESLEIRR
+1194 LYHESLEIRR
-1204 QLGDKKGIS
+1204 QLGDKQGIALS
-1213 LVLNNLGILNFEN
+1213 LNNLGILFEGQGKIDEAEKLYHESLEIKRQLENKQGVAQSLNNLGLLNFEN

-1256 HRAFTSLED
+1256 HRAFTLLES
-1265 SEKVKYYKI
+1265 SEREKYFLL
-1274 AKSLINQST
+1274 AKSLINEST
-1283 KPNQQSQIAN
+1283 KPNQQSQMAN
-1293 IELMHYCLSIK
+1293 IELMHYCLSNK
-1304 KIETSIIQEKIQQIK
+1304 KIDNAMIQEKINNLK
-1319 LKKEKSRLKD
+1319 LQKEKSTLKD

-1339 CAALKLNEIGEKEIV
+1339 CIVLKLNEIGEKEIAKKV
-1354 KTIAEEALTIIG
+1354 AEEALSMIG
-1366 ELRSIRKEFFQ
+1366 ELRSIRKAFFE
-1377 KILIKNHRKPLK
+1377 KIYNK
-1389 K
+1389 KS

>member
-19 TFSGEVKFISQE
+19 TFSGEVKFISHE
-31 GIITTKSELTNTI
+31 GIVATKPELSNTI
-44 NSSLISTASNSNKK
+44 SSSLTQTTVNSDKK
-58 EFSSFEQEVISSY
+58 EFTSFEQEVVSAY
-71 PYLIARPFSDLLN
+71 PYLIARPFSDLLS
-84 ETDSRM
+84 ETDPRM
-90 KCKLMVDTFTAIIK
+90 KCKLMVDTFTAILK

-152 KDIGISLFSP
+152 KDKGIRLFSP

-223 QKEFEEY
+223 QKEFDEY

-236 ILQEVRYMSRYTLWH
+236 ILKEVRYISRYTLWH

-268 PSQSKVDFTR
+268 PSQSKVDFNR

-300 LYVFFDVE
+300 LYAFFDVE

-328 TKNTVIYLSSSGE
+328 TKNTIIYLSSSGE

-355 LAQKEIDVEIV
+355 LAQKQMDVEIV

-376 HSLGKHISSNSIQAL
+376 HSLGKHISSNAIQAL
-391 INSGKYLRE
+391 ITSGKYLRE

-407 LNELLDSFC
+407 LNEYLDSFC

-437 AQKTELWQE
+437 AKKTELWQD
-446 EGHMVVFYRGSAMNQ
+446 EGHMVMFYRGSALNQ

-477 YLEEFLSLTDKVF
+477 YLEDFLSLVDNVF
-490 SQSNRNCYLII
+490 IKANRNCYLII
-501 DALNEYSGNI
+501 DALNEYSGKI
-511 NDLIKAVENIV
+511 NDLIKVVENIV
-522 AQSSNYSWFKVI
+522 TQSSNYPWFKVI

-543 RTMAKFGEI
+543 RTLAKFGEV

-559 VEEEQGGEKIST
+559 VEEEKDGEKISS
-571 NVVRLQPMAKDFIEQ
+571 NVVRLQPVAKDFTEQ

-592 DYKWKDSGISDDEGI
+592 DFKWKDSGISDDEGV
-607 YKFRPLTTFSE
+607 YKYRPLNTYAE
-618 LETNGTTIELLR
+618 LVPNGTTIELLR

-672 AGFPERLKFLS
+672 AGFPERLKLLS
-683 MLGRELDK
+683 LLVRELDK

-753 AELHFSKVNDAKD
+753 AELHFSKVNDAKEVMN
-766 LIKLF
+766 LF
-771 KRISDFKIL
+771 KRISEFKIL
-780 QGAVEIIVL
+780 QGAVEIIIL

-796 SDVLVE
+796 TNVLVE

-808 KESQEIQKLTAEM
+808 NESQEIQKLSAEM
-821 MANILFSLAIENH
+821 MANILFSLAIENY
-834 VQFESVIKLFPENPG
+834 VQFELVIKCFPENPG
-849 NTDLEVLIALVDKF
+849 NTDLEILITLVDKF
-863 YITGNFDFFS
+863 YVTGNFNYFHIT
-873 LSMEIAQKEATLLNN
+873 MQIAQQEATLLNN
-888 KKILTDLLLF
+888 KKILSDLLLF
-898 DTELD
+898 DSQLD
-903 TLQGRYTVAREKL
+903 ILQGRYSEAREKL
-916 ELAFKEKKK
+916 ELAFKEKKM
-925 LNDVYGLCLTMRKMG
+925 LNDVYGLCMTMRKIG
-940 VLEWKLGNKTESLKH
+940 VLEWRLGNNTESMNH
-955 FELCLDLSNKNNF
+955 YILCLELSNKNNF
-968 KDISAAMINNLGV
+968 KDISASMMNNLGV
-981 YYKVQ
+981 LYKNQ
-986 GKIEDAEN
+986 GKIEEAEK
-994 LYHESLEIK
+994 LYHESSEIE
-1003 RQLGD
+1003 RQLGN
-1008 KQGIAYSL
+1008 KQGIA
-1016 INLGIIYEDQ
+1016 I
-1026 GKYED
+1026 
-1031 AEKLIQE
+1031 
-1038 SLEIQRQLG
+1038 
-1047 DKKGI
+1047 
-1052 AASLYNLGNLYKG
+1052 
-1065 QGKYEDA
+1065 
-1072 EKLIQESLEI
+1072 
-1082 KRQLGDKRG
+1082 
-1091 IAYSLN
+1091 SLN

-1108 YEEAEKLIQESLEI
+1108 IKEAEKLYNESLEISRQLGDKKGIAWSLNNLGSLFKDQGKIEEAEKL
-1122 QRQLENKQ
+1122 
-1130 GIVYSMHCLGILYN
+1130 YN
-1144 KRGKYE
+1144 
-1150 DAEELYQEYLEIQRQ
+1150 
-1165 LEDKQGISLVLNNL
+1165 
-1179 GNLYNKQGKYEDAEK
+1179 
-1194 LYQESLEIRR
+1194 ESLEIRR
-1204 QLGDKKGIS
+1204 QLGDKKGLSIN
-1213 LVLNNLGILNFEN
+1213 LNNLGVLNFDN
-1226 GKLENA
+1226 GKFENA
-1232 KTFYLEA
+1232 ITFYLEA

-1247 DTPGIIGTI
+1247 DTPGIIHSI
-1256 HRAFTSLED
+1256 HRAFSLLDD
-1265 SEKVKYYKI
+1265 SEREKYYLLV
-1274 AKSLINQST
+1274 KSLINETT
-1283 KPNQQSQIAN
+1283 KPNQLSQMAN
-1293 IELMHYCLSIK
+1293 IELMQYCLSNK
-1304 KIETSIIQEKIQQIK
+1304 EVKSAIIQENIQQV
-1319 LKKEKSRLKD
+1319 LLRKEKSTIKD
-1329 IDDLPVEAYY
+1329 IDDLPVEAFY
-1339 CAALKLNEIGEKEIV
+1339 CTALKLNEIGEKDFV
-1354 KTIAEEALTIIG
+1354 KVVAEDAIKMIG
-1366 ELRSIRKEFFQ
+1366 DLSSIRKEYFE
-1377 KILIKNHRKPLK
+1377 KILQ
-1389 K
+1389 